1 MANLPAL
8 PDASVWGLLKLK
20 AGNKN
25 KQAQKLEQIQK
36 ESAPLETPDV
46 IKTTRNKRRL
56 QYNLIRQQLD
66 LWKGPV
72 HKNRLTDQLIFP
84 LPNNAVQ
91 FSTSKEAREEKHMKE
106 IEAASLDTSDIRGLL
121 FSALYKNNATVPSDL
136 DKEQAADL
144 ELARKM
150 CIKASDQMKRRLRE
164 VAALRKAKIQNRIKS
179 KNYHRR
185 MKRRSM
191 KEFEKEI
198 VLLRQNNPKAFAE
211 RLLEVEKS
219 RARERASLRH
229 KRGGKFAKLQRIRAK
244 YDKEAREA
252 VAQMHDRGIELTRRR
267 VAGNDDDD
275 DSDAMSLADLSS
287 EEEDASENEVSDAS
301 DMEEDHLPA
310 VPPHLVGWWAKV
322 EEQKTPEKPAPQVS
336 TLLSTLASDDL
347 LSRTEKKGT
356 GEVSSATAD
365 LDPSDE
371 QFFSALQEACGE
383 DSALTKQFEKEK
395 HEIEEEEAPKDVDP
409 FIPGWNRWTGPGT
422 EAQDEVLR
430 KRFLVKAPKRKRKD
444 ARRTKVIIRER
455 VNTDLKKHLVKRIPF
470 PYSTPEQFEA
480 AIEQPVS
487 REWTT
492 ESAHRELT
500 KPKVILKAGR
510 VIKPIDK
517 SCAILREKDVL
528 RLKTG
533 KRNV

>member
-20 AGNKN
+20 AGNKS
-25 KQAQKLEQIQK
+25 KQAKKLERIQK
-36 ESAPLETPDV
+36 ESIPLETPDV
-46 IKTTRNKRRL
+46 IKNTRNKRRL
-56 QYNLIRQQLD
+56 QYNLTRQQLD

-72 HKNRLTDQLIFP
+72 HQNRLADQLVFP
-84 LPNNAVQ
+84 LPSNAVQ
-91 FSTSKEAREEKHMKE
+91 FSTSKEAREEKHIKE
-106 IEAASLDTSDIRGLL
+106 IEAVSSDTSDLRGRL
-121 FSALYKNNATVPSDL
+121 FSALYTNNNVVPSEL

-150 CIKASDQMKRRLRE
+150 AIKASDQMKRRLRE
-164 VAALRKAKIQNRIKS
+164 VAALRKAKLQSRIKS

-185 MKRRSM
+185 LKRRNM

-198 VLLRQNNPKAFAE
+198 ALLRQNNPKAFAE
-211 RLLEVEKS
+211 RLHEVELS

-252 VAQMHDRGIELTRRR
+252 VAQMHDRGVELTRRR
-267 VAGNDDDD
+267 VAGNDTEDE
-275 DSDAMSLADLSS
+275 DSDAMSVADLSS
-287 EEEDASENEVSDAS
+287 EEEDASADEVSDTS
-301 DMEEDHLPA
+301 DLEEDQSS
-310 VPPHLVGWWAKV
+310 VMPPHLVDWWAKV
-322 EEQKTPEKPAPQVS
+322 EEQKTPEKTDGISAPQPS

-347 LSRTEKKGT
+347 LGLTEKT
-356 GEVSSATAD
+356 GADENLSVKAD
-365 LDPSDE
+365 LDSPDE

-383 DSALTKQFEKEK
+383 DADLAKQ
-395 HEIEEEEAPKDVDP
+395 
-409 FIPGWNRWTGPGT
+409 WTGPGT
-422 EAQDEVLR
+422 EAQDEALR
-430 KRFLVKAPKRKRKD
+430 KRFAIKAPKRKRKD
-444 ARRTKVIIRER
+444 ARRAKVIIRER
-455 VNTDLKKHLVKRIPF
+455 VNADLKKHLVKRIPF

-480 AIEQPVS
+480 AIDQPVS

-510 VIKPIDK
+510 VIRPIDK
-517 SCAILREKDVL
+517 SCAILREKDLL